1 MPTFTFTTSITKGR
15 HDTEYDVEVTYS
27 ADRKGQVEI
36 IDAKCPVH
44 LTDERYSSVAAQSE
58 GAGAGQL
65 DAQAA
70 AIILRQYLSEAAAT
84 PARSPSPS
92 DTSAP

>member
-15 HDTEYDVEVTYS
+15 YDTEYDVEVTYS

-44 LTDERYSSVAAQSE
+44 LTDEDFDHLTDIAAAREELRRDRAAMSYVP
-58 GAGAGQL
+58 AGAL
-65 DAQAA
+65 
-70 AIILRQYLSEAAAT
+70 
-84 PARSPSPS
+84 
-92 DTSAP
+92 

>member
-15 HDTEYDVEVTYS
+15 RETEHDVEVTYS

-44 LTDERYSSVAAQSE
+44 LTDEDFDHLTDIAADRANDDYAEWLADYGEYLHEQVR
-58 GAGAGQL
+58 
-65 DAQAA
+65 DRRAA
-70 AIILRQYLSEAAAT
+70 
-84 PARSPSPS
+84 
-92 DTSAP
+92 